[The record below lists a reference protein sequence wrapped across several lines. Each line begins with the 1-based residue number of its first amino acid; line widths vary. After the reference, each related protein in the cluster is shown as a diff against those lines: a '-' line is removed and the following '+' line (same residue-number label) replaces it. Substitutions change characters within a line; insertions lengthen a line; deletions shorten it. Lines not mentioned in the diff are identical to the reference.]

1 MMSRIDSAFKKGHL
15 ENRPLLIT
23 YSVCGDP
30 NKKKSLEILKS
41 ISEHV
46 DIVEW
51 GFAFNSP
58 TADGP
63 DIQNST
69 YRAIKNGINL
79 KKTFELVKNYKRY
92 KNSKPLILMGYYQI
106 IFHYGEKKFVKKC
119 KEVGVDGLIVVDL
132 PWPDNKNFA
141 KLCKKNSI
149 CFVQLIA
156 PTTTKKRMK
165 LIIKD
170 SHQMVYQISMI
181 STTGKKLK
189 VPAKEIIRNNRIIKR
204 INPKKNV
211 VVGFGITKKTI
222 SLLKECDGLV
232 VGSAI
237 CKGISTSLKR
247 RQNPVINLNKMVK
260 ELKSKI
266 I

>member
-1 MMSRIDSAFKKGHL
+1 MMSKIDSAFKKGHL

-41 ISEHV
+41 ISEHI
-46 DIVEW
+46 DIAEL
-51 GFAFNSP
+51 GFPFNCP
-58 TADGP
+58 QADGP

-69 YRAIKNGINL
+69 YRAIENGINM
-79 KKTFELVKNYKRY
+79 KQTFELVKNYKRY

-149 CFVQLIA
+149 CFVQLIS

-165 LIIKD
+165 SIIKD
-170 SHQMVYQISMI
+170 SHQMIYQISMI

-189 VPAKEIIRNNRIIKR
+189 VSAKEIIRNNKIIKR

-222 SLLKECDGLV
+222 SSLKECDGLV

-247 RQNPVINLNKMVK
+247 RQNPVIKLNKMVK

>member
-1 MMSRIDSAFKKGHL
+1 MMNRIDLAFKKGQI
-15 ENRPLLIT
+15 ERRPLLIT
-23 YSVCGDP
+23 YTVCGDP

-189 VPAKEIIRNNRIIKR
+189 VPAKEIIRNNKIIKR

-247 RQNPVINLNKMVK
+247 RQNPVIKLNKMIK

>member
-1 MMSRIDSAFKKGHL
+1 MMNRIDLAFKKGQI
-15 ENRPLLIT
+15 ERRPLLIT
-23 YSVCGDP
+23 YTVCGDP

-69 YRAIKNGINL
+69 YSAIKNGINL
-79 KKTFELVKNYKRY
+79 KKTFELIKNYKRY

-170 SHQMVYQISMI
+170 SHQMIYQISMI

-189 VPAKEIIRNNRIIKR
+189 VSAKEIIRNNKIIKR

-222 SLLKECDGLV
+222 S
-232 VGSAI
+232 
-237 CKGISTSLKR
+237 SL
-247 RQNPVINLNKMVK
+247 M
-260 ELKSKI
+260 
-266 I
+266 

>member
-1 MMSRIDSAFKKGHL
+1 MRNAIDLAFQKGRVEKK
-15 ENRPLLIT
+15 PLLISYT
-23 YSVCGDP
+23 VCGDP

-46 DIVEW
+46 NIVEW
-51 GFAFNSP
+51 GFAHNCP

-63 DIQNST
+63 DIQNSS
-69 YRAIKNGINL
+69 YRAIKNGVNL
-79 KKTFELVKNYKRY
+79 KDTFKLVKDYKKY
-92 KNSKPLILMGYYQI
+92 KNSKPLILMGYYQM
-106 IFHYGEKKFVKKC
+106 IFHYGEKRFVKKC

-132 PWPDNKNFA
+132 PWPNNKDIA

-149 CFVQLIA
+149 CFIQLVA

-165 LIIKD
+165 MIIRD
-170 SHQMVYQISMI
+170 SHQILYQISMI

-189 VPAKEIIRNNRIIKR
+189 VSPREIIKNNKIIKR

-211 VVGFGITKKTI
+211 VVGFGINKKNI
-222 SLLKECDGLV
+222 SSLKKCDGLV

-237 CKGISTSLKR
+237 CKEISTSLKN
-247 RQNPVINLNKMVK
+247 RQNPVKKLNKMVK
-260 ELKSKI
+260 DLKRKMS
-266 I
+266 

>member
-1 MMSRIDSAFKKGHL
+1 MMNRIDLAFKKGQI
-15 ENRPLLIT
+15 EKRPLLIT
-23 YSVCGDP
+23 YTVCGDP

-41 ISEHV
+41 VSEHV
-46 DIVEW
+46 DIAEL
-51 GFAFNSP
+51 GFPFNCP
-58 TADGP
+58 QADGP

-69 YRAIKNGINL
+69 YRAIENGINM
-79 KKTFELVKNYKRY
+79 KQIFELVKNYKRY

-170 SHQMVYQISMI
+170 SHEMVYQISMI

-189 VPAKEIIRNNRIIKR
+189 VSAKEIIRNNKIIKR

-222 SLLKECDGLV
+222 SSLKECDGLV

-237 CKGISTSLKR
+237 CKAISASLKS
-247 RQNPVINLNKMVK
+247 RQNPVIKLNKMVK
-260 ELKSKI
+260 FLKNKI

>member
-1 MMSRIDSAFKKGHL
+1 MRNAIDLAFQKSKVKR
-15 ENRPLLIT
+15 RPLLISYT
-23 YSVCGDP
+23 VCGDP

-46 DIVEW
+46 NLVEW
-51 GFAFNSP
+51 GVAHNCP

-63 DIQNST
+63 DIQNSS
-69 YRAIKNGINL
+69 YRAIKNGVNL
-79 KKTFELVKNYKRY
+79 NDTFKLVKDYKRY
-92 KNSKPLILMGYYQI
+92 KNSKPLILMGYYQM
-106 IFHYGEKKFVKKC
+106 IFHYGEKRFVKKC

-149 CFVQLIA
+149 CFIQLIA

-165 LIIKD
+165 MIIKD
-170 SHQMVYQISMI
+170 SHQILYQISMI

-189 VPAKEIIRNNRIIKR
+189 VSPKEIIRNNKIIKR

-222 SLLKECDGLV
+222 PLLKECDGLV

-260 ELKSKI
+260 ELKSKLI
-266 I
+266 

>member
-1 MMSRIDSAFKKGHL
+1 MMNMIDLAFKKGQI
-15 ENRPLLIT
+15 EKRPLLIT

-30 NKKKSLEILKS
+30 NKKKSVEILKS

-79 KKTFELVKNYKRY
+79 KQTFRLVKDYKRF
-92 KNSKPLILMGYYQI
+92 KNSKPLILMGYYQM
-106 IFHYGEKKFVKKC
+106 IFHYGEKRFVKKC

-149 CFVQLIA
+149 CFIQLIA

-165 LIIKD
+165 MIIRD
-170 SHQMVYQISMI
+170 SHQILYQISMI

-189 VPAKEIIRNNRIIKR
+189 VSPKEIIRNNKIIKR

-222 SLLKECDGLV
+222 SSLKKCDGLV

-237 CKGISTSLKR
+237 CKEISKSLKN
-247 RQNPVINLNKMVK
+247 RQNPVTKLNKMVK
-260 ELKSKI
+260 SLKRRIS
-266 I
+266 

>member
-1 MMSRIDSAFKKGHL
+1 MMNRIDLAFKKGQI
-15 ENRPLLIT
+15 ERRALLIT
-23 YSVCGDP
+23 YTVCGDP

-41 ISEHV
+41 ISEQV
-46 DIVEW
+46 DIAEL
-51 GFAFNSP
+51 GFPFNCP
-58 TADGP
+58 QADGP

-69 YRAIKNGINL
+69 YRAIENGINL

-170 SHQMVYQISMI
+170 SHQMIYQISMI

-189 VPAKEIIRNNRIIKR
+189 VSAKEIIRNNKIIKR

-222 SLLKECDGLV
+222 SSLKECDGLV

-237 CKGISTSLKR
+237 CKAISTSLKS
-247 RQNPVINLNKMVK
+247 RQNPVIKLNKMVK
-260 ELKSKI
+260 VLKNKI
-266 I
+266 V